1 MVVVLK
7 HVSFEGP
14 GLIADMMDGRG
25 MPYKTVEVMEEGI
38 PLSAAGFSG
47 LVSMGGPMS
56 VLDGLEEIEREKLL
70 LSEALQRKIPVLGI
84 CLGAQILASALGA
97 EVRSGSR
104 PEIGWGE
111 VDLTKSGLTDVLFA
125 GVETPVPVLHWHGD
139 TFDLPERAAHL
150 ASSDQCEQQA
160 FRMGANAYG
169 FQFHLEV
176 DEEMI
181 HEWVARDIGT
191 ESGLLAGK
199 DTVTDRLKDRLYPVR
214 LAGALVFGRFLDL
227 VAGMGSGYIDRCE
240 Q

>member
-1 MVVVLK
+1 MILVLK
-7 HVSFEGP
+7 HVPFEGP
-14 GLIADMMDGRG
+14 GLIADMMEGRG
-25 MPYKTVEVMEEGI
+25 IPCKTIEVMEEGV

-70 LSEALQRKIPVLGI
+70 ISEALQRKMPVLGV
-84 CLGAQILASALGA
+84 CLGAQILANALGA
-97 EVRSGSR
+97 EVHSGSG

-111 VDLTKSGLTDVLFA
+111 VDLTGDGLRDILFA

-139 TFDLPERAAHL
+139 TFDLPEGALHL
-150 ASSDQCEQQA
+150 ASSGQYVQQA

-176 DEEMI
+176 DEDMV
-181 HEWVARDIGT
+181 HEWVARDLES
-191 ESGLLAGK
+191 ESGLLPVTE
-199 DTVTDRLKDRLYPVR
+199 DLTDRLKERLGPVR

-227 VAGMGSGYIDRCE
+227 VAGRMNG
-240 Q
+240 